1 MPKCRDGGSEAGGR
15 GTDYR
20 STREHLPQLHLPST
34 LYHRHLPP
42 PLDSSN
48 SCCRLPK
55 LGKLRDKGPVLLRGL
70 SIKSSHR
77 VNLSQFPKSSWPVNS
92 NPHPYCPEKPPLLWL
107 RAIKRWFPAFCFA
120 IFSNFALY
128 FGNGLPINDI
138 YIYVYT
144 QAAGIRGYMDNSMWC
159 VCAEVRRKP
168 LKLLG
173 WALNPLLVLKESQ
186 GYIGPAWSGGW
197 PWSID
202 LGGIGLNY

>member
-1 MPKCRDGGSEAGGR
+1 MVKKHPSQHRCLHRFFVLVGKKPARQSEKSNEKDQIVPKCRDGGNEAGGR

-20 STREHLPQLHLPST
+20 STREHLPQLHLPYT

-92 NPHPYCPEKPPLLWL
+92 NPHPYWPEKTASPL
-107 RAIKRWFPAFCFA
+107 
-120 IFSNFALY
+120 
-128 FGNGLPINDI
+128 
-138 YIYVYT
+138 T
-144 QAAGIRGYMDNSMWC
+144 QGD
-159 VCAEVRRKP
+159 
-168 LKLLG
+168 
-173 WALNPLLVLKESQ
+173 
-186 GYIGPAWSGGW
+186 
-197 PWSID
+197 
-202 LGGIGLNY
+202 